1 MENVADNKENIILP
15 KEYLLGKVDLYKT
28 KCVVLVHLFY
38 EDTIDEYL
46 QYVKNI
52 PEGID
57 IYFTY
62 SNEKTKKEIRKKR
75 IENVKN
81 IQFIYKKNR
90 GRDIS
95 ALLVAARDILL
106 SYDYICF
113 VHDKKEKNM
122 IRKND
127 TKKWIY
133 SLWENMLSSK
143 YYIQNIIYTFEKK
156 DNIGILV
163 PPHLISEKINQIYT
177 NQWCNDYELT
187 VKLSNELNLKCD
199 IDKDKSPITLGTVFW
214 ARTIA
219 LKKLLNKKWKY
230 EDFDEEP
237 LADDGTISHAVER
250 IFAFV
255 AQDARYLTGWVMT
268 DEFAAKYIDTMQDA
282 LKKAFKVLDENMG
295 IKYVE
300 ETETYKAEQERL
312 IKFINQNKRTY
323 IYGAGGYGITCYK
336 ILKSADIKINGFIV
350 THLEKAIKTVNDL
363 SVYQID
369 QLVLTEED
377 GIIVAVSEKYEKNI
391 LDYLEKIKKIKK
403 GKITAYRKWKN
414 L

>member
-1 MENVADNKENIILP
+1 M
-15 KEYLLGKVDLYKT
+15 
-28 KCVVLVHLFY
+28 
-38 EDTIDEYL
+38 
-46 QYVKNI
+46 
-52 PEGID
+52 
-57 IYFTY
+57 
-62 SNEKTKKEIRKKR
+62 
-75 IENVKN
+75 KN